1 MEVRIGVVYTPKELS
16 MEFDGKAEEVIKT
29 VEAALND
36 GAPVLWLADKKGR
49 RIGIPSDKVAYV
61 EITEEDAVQRV
72 GFGTG

>member
-49 RIGIPSDKVAYV
+49 RVGTPSDKVAYV